1 MLSVLLGLT
10 GAVVYGAAD
19 FLGGLAARRV
29 RAVTVA
35 AVAAAVGLVPLV
47 LGAAAVGATFSGPAV
62 AAGIG
67 AGVSGS
73 VAVLLLYRALAVG
86 PMSVLSPLTAVFAA
100 VTPVAVALLG
110 GTVLSLAASI
120 ALVVAV
126 VAVVLVAAVRDTSGA
141 RVTAVGVVTAAVAGC
156 GFGGIVLAYD
166 AAPSDA
172 GVATLLVGRLVQT
185 VLLGAVVVVVAV
197 RSGPVGPVE
206 SVESVRSSRP
216 GGADHVAPSASAGRS
231 AAGVPRGPRRSGTSR
246 RSRWSNRQRWAGRTV
261 VAVVACGV
269 LDALANACI
278 QAALHVGSGDAVLPV
293 VSVLNALYP
302 IGTVVLA
309 GVVLRERLTRCSGP
323 GSCSPSRR
331 RSVWRWRS
339 GCPAERVSGGAGVRR
354 SGCPASVVGDEALA
368 EGHRAV
374 RGVPERGVEPEH
386 LLVPL
391 AHLHVDL
398 RAPSGGQEPFE
409 LGHEGATEPG
419 SLQVGTDRQVVHPAA
434 VPVVA
439 RHADADDRPL
449 VVTPGLLGDQE
460 ELGLL
465 GDLPRDVTPRV
476 VPRAQ
481 QPAGVPQGDDR
492 LGVVGTEG
500 TEHRGHPATLAAP
513 WASTGARTRHL
524 PVGVV

>member
-35 AVAAAVGLVPLV
+35 AVAAAVGLVPLM
-47 LGAAAVGATFSGPAV
+47 LGAAVVGATFSGPAV

-100 VTPVAVALLG
+100 VTPVAVALVG
-110 GTVLSLAASI
+110 GTVLSPAASI

-141 RVTAVGVVTAAVAGC
+141 RVTAVGVVTAGVAGC

-166 AAPSDA
+166 AAPPDA
-172 GVATLLVGRLVQT
+172 GVATLLVGRVVQT
-185 VLLGAVVVVVAV
+185 MLLGAVAVVVAV
-197 RSGPVGPVE
+197 RSVPVGPVGPV
-206 SVESVRSSRP
+206 RSDRP
-216 GGADHVAPSASAGRS
+216 GGADHVAPSASAARS
-231 AAGVPRGPRRSGTSR
+231 AAGVPRGPRRSETWR
-246 RSRWSNRQRWAGRTV
+246 RSRRSNRQRWAGRTV

-309 GVVLRERLTRCSGP
+309 GVVLRERLTRVQWTGI
-323 GSCSPSRR
+323 
-331 RSVWRWRS
+331 VL
-339 GCPAERVSGGAGVRR
+339 AFA
-354 SGCPASVVGDEALA
+354 ASVGLALA
-368 EGHRAV
+368 
-374 RGVPERGVEPEH
+374 
-386 LLVPL
+386 
-391 AHLHVDL
+391 
-398 RAPSGGQEPFE
+398 
-409 LGHEGATEPG
+409 
-419 SLQVGTDRQVVHPAA
+419 
-434 VPVVA
+434 
-439 RHADADDRPL
+439 
-449 VVTPGLLGDQE
+449 
-460 ELGLL
+460 
-465 GDLPRDVTPRV
+465 
-476 VPRAQ
+476 
-481 QPAGVPQGDDR
+481 
-492 LGVVGTEG
+492 
-500 TEHRGHPATLAAP
+500 
-513 WASTGARTRHL
+513 
-524 PVGVV
+524 

>member
-19 FLGGLAARRV
+19 FLGGLAARRE

-35 AVAAAVGLVPLV
+35 AVAAAVGLVPLA

-100 VTPVAVALLG
+100 VTPVAVALVG

-141 RVTAVGVVTAAVAGC
+141 RVTAVGVVTAGVAGC

-172 GVATLLVGRLVQT
+172 GVATLLVGRVVQT
-185 VLLGAVVVVVAV
+185 VLLGAVAVVVAV
-197 RSGPVGPVE
+197 RSGPVGP
-206 SVESVRSSRP
+206 VESVRSSRP

-309 GVVLRERLTRCSGP
+309 GVVLRERLTAVQWTGI
-323 GSCSPSRR
+323 
-331 RSVWRWRS
+331 VL
-339 GCPAERVSGGAGVRR
+339 AFA
-354 SGCPASVVGDEALA
+354 ASVGLALA
-368 EGHRAV
+368 
-374 RGVPERGVEPEH
+374 
-386 LLVPL
+386 
-391 AHLHVDL
+391 
-398 RAPSGGQEPFE
+398 
-409 LGHEGATEPG
+409 
-419 SLQVGTDRQVVHPAA
+419 
-434 VPVVA
+434 
-439 RHADADDRPL
+439 
-449 VVTPGLLGDQE
+449 
-460 ELGLL
+460 
-465 GDLPRDVTPRV
+465 
-476 VPRAQ
+476 
-481 QPAGVPQGDDR
+481 
-492 LGVVGTEG
+492 
-500 TEHRGHPATLAAP
+500 
-513 WASTGARTRHL
+513 
-524 PVGVV
+524 